1 MIDHFMSVGYMDIQ
15 KEYIVSRV
23 LTYLMLLYNHHYDM
37 PSLLTDLLSSYR
49 ICCLHNNRILCVTP
63 PFASHVQSSLYNCIL
78 RVYISDRQY
87 LTASHFLRTAE
98 FPSNVSDKQFLRFSY
113 YRALVSTVLLDY
125 LEAEHCLFAVHKKSG
140 GQETGPFYEEVMK
153 LSILVKLLIG
163 ENPELATVA
172 RNRHLAPYVELARV
186 VMRGD
191 LDAYRRVV
199 EERRNVFAVDGLDR
213 IVNRCT
219 WDETVIC
226 RLHNTVI
233 RIALVKLSKS
243 YSRISLAEVAT
254 ILQLDGPE
262 EACYTCMR
270 VGLEGNVEGRIFEI
284 RLLPDE

>member
-1 MIDHFMSVGYMDIQ
+1 
-15 KEYIVSRV
+15 
-23 LTYLMLLYNHHYDM
+23 
-37 PSLLTDLLSSYR
+37 
-49 ICCLHNNRILCVTP
+49 
-63 PFASHVQSSLYNCIL
+63 
-78 RVYISDRQY
+78 
-87 LTASHFLRTAE
+87 
-98 FPSNVSDKQFLRFSY
+98 
-113 YRALVSTVLLDY
+113 
-125 LEAEHCLFAVHKKSG
+125 
-140 GQETGPFYEEVMK
+140 
-153 LSILVKLLIG
+153 
-163 ENPELATVA
+163 
-172 RNRHLAPYVELARV
+172 
-186 VMRGD
+186 MRGD